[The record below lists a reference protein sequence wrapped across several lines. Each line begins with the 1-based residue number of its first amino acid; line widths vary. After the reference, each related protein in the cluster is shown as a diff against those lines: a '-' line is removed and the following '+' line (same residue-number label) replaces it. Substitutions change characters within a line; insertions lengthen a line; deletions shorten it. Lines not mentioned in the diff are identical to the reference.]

1 MKALCR
7 HCELPCKKIGLVE
20 CDRYSPFVYEDAKKE
35 IRALNVS
42 KSNPERLEYLRKRI
56 ANINGGTY

>member
-1 MKALCR
+1 MKCY
-7 HCELPCKKIGLVE
+7 CKFCQNTCKKIGHID
-20 CDRYSPFVYEDAKKE
+20 CDKYTPFSYEDAKKE
-35 IRALNVS
+35 MRALNVS